1 MLAKLKEDQKVEEKV
16 YKSKVKKPS
25 LIKKKKDGE
34 GKRRSPSPIQEKPLI
49 IETSVRDINEE
60 SSFIAL
66 IKQQQ

>member
-1 MLAKLKEDQKVEEKV
+1 MLAKLKEEQKTEEKV

-25 LIKKKKDGE
+25 LIKKKKDPDA
-34 GKRRSPSPIQEKPLI
+34 KRRSPSPMQEKPVL
-49 IETSVRDINEE
+49 IETSVKEINEE